1 MTEDQVFMEFLSN
14 FGDRNHDGR
23 IERSEWNDYYSAVSS
38 SIDHDDHYVQLM
50 KTAWRLD

>member
-1 MTEDQVFMEFLSN
+1 MEFLSN

-23 IERSEWNDYYSAVSS
+23 IDRSEWNDYYGAVSS